1 MYFNLVNTCNTIKSN
16 RLTHQRTIWK
26 HFFCIHVQLADGIL
40 HRFVYAFIKLNIVDS
55 ISSFSHINLAA
66 FALLRHKLCMHTHT
80 HTHEQT
86 HTNNPCM
93 CGYNLELLC
102 LYPAT
107 QSGFCVALRHY
118 ARRPPTVG
126 KFPRNLQRMS

>member
-80 HTHEQT
+80 HTNK
-86 HTNNPCM
+86 HTQIT
-93 CGYNLELLC
+93 L
-102 LYPAT
+102 A
-107 QSGFCVALRHY
+107 CVGITWNCFVFIPQPSQVFVL
-118 ARRPPTVG
+118 P
-126 KFPRNLQRMS
+126 